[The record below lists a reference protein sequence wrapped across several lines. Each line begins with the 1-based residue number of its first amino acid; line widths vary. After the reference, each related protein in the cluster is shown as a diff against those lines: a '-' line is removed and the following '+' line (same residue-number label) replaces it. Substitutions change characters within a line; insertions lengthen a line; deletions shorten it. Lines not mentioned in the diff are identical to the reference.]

1 MRRFLAMAGAAVLL
15 LAGCAK
21 SPLPLSDK
29 ARVSVDDFSLM
40 FVDYLKYIS
49 APITDIAG
57 DFADITPDAVFEA
70 TGCQIFK
77 DNATY
82 ESYLVSDGTV
92 VPIAT
97 GFGGFGITDILPCDL
112 DENGQTDILYAYSWG
127 SGLHRSQLAVYNLTD
142 KAETG
147 LDYVNL
153 NNDMLLE
160 AENGTINVYSA
171 VLQSDLPSDGSIVKG
186 MVKGELLC
194 TITSEDGS
202 PKITEVVPQ
211 KSIE

>member
-1 MRRFLAMAGAAVLL
+1 MRRYLAMAGAAVLL
-15 LAGCAK
+15 LAGCVK
-21 SPLPLSDK
+21 SPLPLSNQTRISVEDF
-29 ARVSVDDFSLM
+29 ARM
-40 FVDYLKYIS
+40 FVDYLKDTS
-49 APITDIAG
+49 APQTDIAG
-57 DFADITPDAVFEA
+57 DFADITPDAVFEE

-77 DNATY
+77 DSATY
-82 ESYLVSDGTV
+82 ESYLLSDGEVTPV
-92 VPIAT
+92 AT

-127 SGLHRSQLAVYNLTD
+127 SGLHRSQLSVYNLTD
-142 KAETG
+142 KAETT

-160 AENGTINVYSA
+160 EENGTINVYSA
-171 VLQSDLPSDGSIVKG
+171 VFRSALPSDGSIING

-194 TITSEDGS
+194 TLTAENGG
-202 PKITEVVPQ
+202 PKITEMIPQ